1 VQEGTFYLSLF
12 WGHHD
17 VAGGEY
23 SGIFGMEE
31 RSTAPAGVDA
41 KRIVVLV
48 DPTDA
53 ENYPSNLRDVRAAAG
68 GSNSRA

>member
-1 VQEGTFYLSLF
+1 
-12 WGHHD
+12 
-17 VAGGEY
+17 
-23 SGIFGMEE
+23 MEE